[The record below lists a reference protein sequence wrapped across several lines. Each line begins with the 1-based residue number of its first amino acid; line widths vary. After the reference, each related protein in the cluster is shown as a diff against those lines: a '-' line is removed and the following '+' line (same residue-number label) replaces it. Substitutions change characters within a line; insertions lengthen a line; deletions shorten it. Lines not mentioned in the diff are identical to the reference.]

1 MSPKNICKKHAILVT
16 MSSPLLFFTIF
27 PTIRYIILYLPI
39 MIHSWCKILRNV
51 LAGVLFACIGFTSN
65 AQGTAEAW
73 KKFFENDRAQ
83 AYTLFTQAANSNP
96 STADAYLGLSLL
108 SSIDKSRDE
117 AVKNFIKFYEKSD
130 NPTPYLMALWGP
142 LFVNGQRDPKSSE
155 EVAFLKK
162 IAQSTNIDGSL
173 VANAN
178 LTLSKYL
185 LQKRQKG
192 YAEYADKAASIT
204 DWQLVGE
211 FENISTSGF
220 DKAYP
225 PVAQTGNDKPFTNK
239 YGAAVHWVNIPAVR
253 NDRWVDFNYYY
264 SSTHN
269 SVVYAQNFVVSDKEQ
284 EVQLRIGVSGSVK
297 VWVNDKEVISE
308 SEERNNGTD
317 SYIAL
322 VKLNKGANRIL
333 VQLGESYC
341 NNINFML
348 RLTDSN
354 GTPIPNLTVSKEV
367 MPYTKEVA
375 YQAKRIT
382 PFAEKYFAA
391 KLAADPSNILN
402 YIFLSHLYLN
412 GDNDFESQKTL
423 GEARKLAPNSSYVTN
438 LFMEL
443 YMRNDNR
450 TLYTTEMEKLKDI
463 DPNHPLSLQMKYGEA
478 FQREDYKEAAD
489 FADKL
494 EKIFGPDDKEVLR
507 RKINLAS
514 KNKDFNQMIAI
525 ADKAYKLYPNDA
537 DFVELQSLI
546 EKNVRN
552 NEKGAENVYLN
563 YLKENDSYSILQKLA
578 AYYLD
583 KSDAASALK
592 LYEEDAKL
600 DPVGVDL
607 YEKQAKIY
615 FKMQNYDKAKE
626 QYLKVL
632 SIAPQSNSTWYDLG
646 TTYRQLGQND
656 KAVEAFR
663 KSIEYNPA
671 NFDAIRDLRKVEN
684 KKEVF
689 SYFTGPDAYELLKN
703 APSASDYPDDGSV
716 ILSSEE
722 RKVVYPSGVTEE
734 KRYLVAKVLT
744 KEGIEYWKN
753 INVGGYDEQSTT
765 IEKAEVVKAN
775 GTKVQAEQ
783 NGTEIVFTNLEAGD
797 AINLIYKV
805 ENHNTGK
812 LINHF
817 WDKFYLQ
824 RYLPAKRLKYSLLVA
839 DGIKFQHT
847 VSNGADES
855 KQTKMDEFTL
865 YEWEAANTP
874 AVKNEDK
881 MPALSDIAP
890 TLFISSLP
898 SWDFVSKW
906 YNDIASYKAKADYDV
921 KRVVADLF
929 KDKKNLSELDKVKA
943 IYRYILKNITYSS
956 VAFRQSGI
964 IPQRPSAVIN
974 TRIGDCKDV
983 STLFVALCKE
993 AGIKANLVLVNTRDN
1008 GMHDMMLPSIDF
1020 NHCIAKASINGKDH
1034 YLELTSNFMP
1044 FDANYPNQ
1052 INSQCLDI
1060 TDNSTVSTISYLK
1073 ADNLVPSM
1081 VVGNTSIVANDGS
1094 FTVKESTQFTGSMAA
1109 VIKSAYFEKSPSEQ
1123 KKMIT
1128 ELISQDYPNVLV
1140 KSANFKELEIGV
1152 DTVVGKTEYV
1162 LSDVVSEVAGMKIF
1176 ALPWSYKAKAQD
1188 YVFIENRTHAIDNS
1202 SNFYSDIN
1210 KETITLSL
1218 SADRALVEVPA
1229 NVSYTCS
1236 AADYSLTFKMAAGK
1250 LIGTRTFTVKQQVIP
1265 LADIPAF
1272 KEFYRKVIAAD
1283 AKQLA
1288 VKKK

>member
-1 MSPKNICKKHAILVT
+1 
-16 MSSPLLFFTIF
+16 
-27 PTIRYIILYLPI
+27 
-39 MIHSWCKILRNV
+39 MIHSWCRILRNV
-51 LAGVLFACIGFTSN
+51 LAGVLVCCVGLTSN

-73 KKFFENDRAQ
+73 KKFFENDRAN
-83 AYTLFTQAANSNP
+83 AYTLFTQAASQNP
-96 STADAYLGLSLL
+96 SKSDAYLGLSLL
-108 SSIDKSRDE
+108 ASIDMTRDE
-117 AVKNFIKFYEKSD
+117 AVKNFIMFYEKSD
-130 NPTPYLMALWGP
+130 NPTPYLAALWGP
-142 LFVNGQRDPKSSE
+142 LFVNGQREPKSAE

-173 VANAN
+173 AANAN
-178 LTLSKYL
+178 LALSKYL
-185 LQKRQKG
+185 LQKKQKG

-225 PVAQTGNDKPFTNK
+225 PITQTGNDKPFTNK
-239 YGAAVHWVNIPAVR
+239 YGAAVRWVNIPAVR
-253 NDRWVDFNYYY
+253 NDRWIDFNYYY
-264 SSTHN
+264 ASTHN
-269 SVVYAQNFVVSDKEQ
+269 SVAYAQNFVVSDREQ

-317 SYIAL
+317 SYIAQ
-322 VKLNKGANRIL
+322 VQLNKGANRIL

-341 NNINFML
+341 SNINFML

-367 MPYTKEVA
+367 MPYVKEVA

-382 PFAEKYFAA
+382 PFAEKYFTD
-391 KLAADPSNILN
+391 KISDEPSNILS

-412 GDNDFESQKTL
+412 GDYDFESQKTL
-423 GEARKLAPNSSYVTN
+423 SEARKLAPNSSYVTN

-463 DPNHPLSLQMKYGEA
+463 DQNHPLSLQMKYNEA
-478 FQREDYKEAAD
+478 FQREDFKEAAD
-489 FADKL
+489 YADKL

-507 RKINLAS
+507 RKVNLAS
-514 KNKDFNQMIAI
+514 KNKDFNQMIAV
-525 ADKAYKLYPNDA
+525 ADKAYKLYPSDA
-537 DFVELQSLI
+537 EFVELQSLI

-552 NEKGAENVYLN
+552 NEKGAENAYLN
-563 YLKENDSYSILQKLA
+563 YLKGNDSYSILQKLA

-615 FKMQNYDKAKE
+615 FKMQRYDKAKE

-632 SIAPQSNSTWYDLG
+632 SIAPQSSKTWYDLG

-656 KAVEAFR
+656 KAAAAFG
-663 KSIEYNPA
+663 KSIAYDPA

-689 SYFTGPDAYELLKN
+689 TYFTGPDAYELLKN
-703 APSASDYPDDGSV
+703 APSSSDYPDDGSV
-716 ILSSEE
+716 ILNSEE

-734 KRYLVAKVLT
+734 KMYLVAKVLT

-753 INVGGYDEQSTT
+753 INVGGYNEQTTT
-765 IEKAEVVKAN
+765 IEKAEVVKAS
-775 GTKVQAEQ
+775 GTKVQAET
-783 NGTEIVFTNLEAGD
+783 NDTEIVFTNLEVGD

-805 ENHNTGK
+805 ENHNSGK

-824 RYLPAKRLKYSLLVA
+824 RYLPAKRLRYSLLVA
-839 DGIKFQHT
+839 DGIKFQHM
-847 VSNGADES
+847 VSNGTDEP
-855 KQTKMDEFTL
+855 KQTKVDEFTL

-874 AVKNEDK
+874 AVKSEDK
-881 MPALSDIAP
+881 MPALSDMVP
-890 TLFISSLP
+890 TLFVSSLP

-906 YNDIASYKAKADYDV
+906 YNDIASYKAKADYEV
-921 KRVVADLF
+921 KKVVADLF
-929 KDKKNLSELDKVKA
+929 KDRKNLTELDKVKA

-964 IPQRPSAVIN
+964 IPQRPSVVIN

-993 AGIKANLVLVNTRDN
+993 AGVKANLVLVNSRNN

-1020 NHCIAKASINGKDH
+1020 NHCIAKANINGRDH

-1060 TDNSTVSTISYLK
+1060 TDNSTVSVMSSLK
-1073 ADNLVPSM
+1073 ADGLTPAM
-1081 VVGNTSIVANDGS
+1081 TVGSTSIVAGDGT
-1094 FTVKESTQFTGSMAA
+1094 FTIKESMLHTGSMAA
-1109 VIKSAYFEKSPSEQ
+1109 VIKAAFFEKSAAEQ
-1123 KKMIT
+1123 QKMVT
-1128 ELISQDYPNVLV
+1128 ELMGQDYPNVLV
-1140 KSANFKELEIGV
+1140 KSISFKGLEVGA
-1152 DTVVGKTEYV
+1152 DTVTSTLEYV
-1162 LSDVVSEVAGMKIF
+1162 LSDVMNEVAGMKIF
-1176 ALPWSYKAKAQD
+1176 ALPWSNKAKAQD
-1188 YVFIENRTHAIDNS
+1188 YVFTENRKAAIDNAS
-1202 SNFYSDIN
+1202 IFYRDGS
-1210 KETITLSL
+1210 KETITFMLP
-1218 SADRALVEVPA
+1218 ADRMLVEVPG

-1236 AADYSLTFKMAAGK
+1236 AADYSLTFRMAAGK
-1250 LIGTRTFTVKQQVIP
+1250 LIGTRTFTMKQQVIP

>member
-1 MSPKNICKKHAILVT
+1 
-16 MSSPLLFFTIF
+16 
-27 PTIRYIILYLPI
+27 

-51 LAGVLFACIGFTSN
+51 FAGALIACFGLTSN
-65 AQGTAEAW
+65 AQGTSEAW

-83 AYTLFTQAANSNP
+83 AYTLFTQAANGNP

-130 NPTPYLMALWGP
+130 NPTPYLAALWGP
-142 LFVNGQRDPKSSE
+142 LFVNGEREPKSSE
-155 EVAFLKK
+155 EIAFLKK
-162 IAQSTNIDGSL
+162 IAQSANIDGSL
-173 VANAN
+173 VAIAN
-178 LTLSKYL
+178 LALSKYL
-185 LQKRQKG
+185 FQKKQKG
-192 YAEYADKAASIT
+192 YAEYADKAASIS

-225 PVAQTGNDKPFTNK
+225 PITQPGNDKPFINK
-239 YGAAVHWVNIPAVR
+239 YGAAVRWVNIPAVR

-264 SSTHN
+264 ASTDN
-269 SVVYAQNFVVSDKEQ
+269 SVVYAQNFVVSDREQ

-308 SEERNNGTD
+308 LEERNNGTD
-317 SYIAL
+317 SYIAQ
-322 VKLNKGANRIL
+322 VKLNKAANRIL

-382 PFAEKYFAA
+382 PFAEKYFTG
-391 KLAADPSNILN
+391 KLANEPSNILN
-402 YIFLSHLYLN
+402 YIFLSHIYLN

-423 GEARKLAPNSSYVTN
+423 SEARKLAPNSSYVTN

-443 YMRNDNR
+443 YLRNDNR
-450 TLYTTEMEKLKDI
+450 TLYTTEMEKLKDT
-463 DPNHPLSLQMKYGEA
+463 DPNHPLSLQMKYNEA

-489 FADKL
+489 YADKL

-507 RKINLAS
+507 RKVNLAS

-552 NEKGAENVYLN
+552 NEKGAESVYLDF
-563 YLKENDSYSILQKLA
+563 LKNNDNYSILQKLA
-578 AYYLD
+578 MYYLD

-600 DPVGVDL
+600 DPVGVGL
-607 YEKQAKIY
+607 YEKQAKIN

-626 QYLKVL
+626 FYLKVL
-632 SIAPQSNSTWYDLG
+632 SIAPQSSQMWYDLG
-646 TTYRQLGQND
+646 TTYRQLGQTD

-671 NFDAIRDLRKVEN
+671 SFDAIRDLRKVEN

-689 SYFTGPDAYELLKN
+689 SYFTGPDAYELLKS
-703 APSASDYPDDGSV
+703 APSSSDYPDDGSV

-734 KRYLVAKVLT
+734 KMYLVAKVLT

-753 INVGGYDEQSTT
+753 INVGGYNEQTTT

-797 AINLIYKV
+797 AIHLIYKV
-805 ENHNTGK
+805 ENHNNGK

-839 DGIKFQHT
+839 DGIKFQHM
-847 VSNGADES
+847 VSNGADEP

-890 TLFISSLP
+890 TLFISSMP

-964 IPQRPSAVIN
+964 IPQRPSVVIN

-993 AGIKANLVLVNTRDN
+993 AGVKANLVLVNTRDN

-1020 NHCIAKASINGKDH
+1020 NHCIVKANINGKDH

-1073 ADNLVPSM
+1073 GDNLVPSM
-1081 VVGNTSIVANDGS
+1081 VVGNTSIVANDGT

-1109 VIKSAYFEKSPSEQ
+1109 VIKSAYFEKSASEQ
-1123 KKMIT
+1123 QKMVT

-1140 KSANFKELEIGV
+1140 KAVGFKGLEIGV

-1188 YVFIENRTHAIDNS
+1188 YVFTENRTHPIDNAS
-1202 SNFYSDIN
+1202 TFYSDTN
-1210 KETITLSL
+1210 KETITLTL
-1218 SADRALVEVPA
+1218 PADRALVEVPT

-1250 LIGTRTFTVKQQVIP
+1250 LVGTRTFTVKQQVIP